1 MKKIKLLGSILLM
14 IALLTGL
21 TGGITYAE
29 DEPIETLGVSEVV
42 TDTEDRDLSTGNGV
56 EDSGEQQVI
65 LTDIAGH
72 WSEKYII
79 KAIEHGYVDG
89 FPNGTFRPDAQ
100 VSRAQFTKMLVGA
113 LGLPVEGK
121 TGGSN
126 WHEAYAT
133 AAVKAGIHAKADFK
147 ADSWSTAMTR
157 NEMAR
162 MGARAIG
169 EKAEEEKQW
178 MFLATWAGLIKG
190 VDKYGTLAEEK
201 SMTRAQAVTVIDR
214 VLRVRAGEKLEI
226 DKRAMSNAEVLWR
239 KTNIYTML
247 PEMSRWR
254 KYDMSDKNLTN
265 TVHKGNISC
274 TVSKFV
280 VIDLSD
286 PFDPNRHYIKGLTY
300 LKMDGENVPMP
311 QTGYIFVS
319 VNHLEVKKNETF
331 LRDMQGCYIY
341 FSMKLL
347 DKDGKRVFPSSG
359 IATNDKRKII
369 SSSHIPVA
377 DVKNLSLTYH
387 VIEYI
392 PFEKYQIDYVG
403 GMTFYGLADFG
414 IDPKQLSKGLYPI
427 REK

>member
-14 IALLTGL
+14 TALLTGL
-21 TGGITYAE
+21 MGGITYAE
-29 DEPIETLGVSEVV
+29 DEPMETQGISEVV
-42 TDTEDRDLSTGNGV
+42 TDIEDRDLSTGKDAEAN
-56 EDSGEQQVI
+56 GEQQVI

-147 ADSWSTAMTR
+147 ANSWSTAMTR

-247 PEMSRWR
+247 PNIARWER
-254 KYDMSDKNLTN
+254 YDMSDKNLTN

-286 PFDPNRHYIKGLTY
+286 PLDPNRHYIKDVTY
-300 LKMDGENVPMP
+300 LKLRGKNLPMP
-311 QTGYIFVS
+311 QTGHIFVS
-319 VNHLEVKKNETF
+319 VSHMEVKKNETS
-331 LRDMQGCYIY
+331 LRDMQACYIY
-341 FSMKLL
+341 FDMDLF
-347 DKDGKRVFPSSG
+347 DENENRVFSSAV
-359 IATNDKRKII
+359 IAKDDKGKVVA
-369 SSSHIPVA
+369 SSTIPVVG
-377 DVKNLSLTYH
+377 VKNLSSTYH
-387 VIEYI
+387 RIQHI
-392 PFEKYQIDYVG
+392 PFEKYRIGYVG

-414 IDPKQLSKGLYPI
+414 IEPKQLSKESYPR
-427 REK
+427 RER